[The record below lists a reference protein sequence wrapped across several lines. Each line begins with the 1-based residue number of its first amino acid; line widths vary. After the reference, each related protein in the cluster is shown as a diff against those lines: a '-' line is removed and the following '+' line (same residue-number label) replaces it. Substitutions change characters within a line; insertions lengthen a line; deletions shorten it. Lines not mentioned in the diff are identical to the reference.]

1 MEQDPP
7 EDSPAR
13 LPRPLTPEELDDFY
27 KRYYRGL
34 IRYLTSRHRLSKEDA
49 ADIAQEVFLLA
60 IEKLDPEGG
69 NPKAWLTEVANRM
82 AANLRRKKQ
91 RRSDLLERWR

>member
-1 MEQDPP
+1 MEQVPP

-13 LPRPLTPEELDDFY
+13 PRPLTPEELDDFY
-27 KRYYRGL
+27 RRYYRGL

-60 IEKLDPEGG
+60 IEKLDPKGG
-69 NPKAWLTEVANRM
+69 NPKAWLTEVANRL
-82 AANLRRKKQ
+82 AANLRNKTA
-91 RRSDLLERWR
+91 RRADLLERWR